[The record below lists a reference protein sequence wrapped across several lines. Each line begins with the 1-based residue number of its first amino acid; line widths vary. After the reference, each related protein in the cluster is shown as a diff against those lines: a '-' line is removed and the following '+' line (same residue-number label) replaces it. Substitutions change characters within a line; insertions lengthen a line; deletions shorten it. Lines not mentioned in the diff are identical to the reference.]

1 MRALPS
7 KKKAVVAI
15 DVARR
20 RRRQPTG
27 PEKPHPP
34 LLHTLVLALAVI
46 VAAVAT
52 IFGLK
57 VVAEFVRRGN
67 YAAAVVAPFWVI
79 VPGCAPL
86 LFLLRKRRRAA
97 QTTSPPAIKM
107 TDRRPPR
114 KPRGRGTQNVLPL
127 KRK

>member
-1 MRALPS
+1 MKALPS
-7 KKKAVVAI
+7 KKKAVVAM

-27 PEKPHPP
+27 PDKPSPP
-34 LLHTLVLALAVI
+34 SLNTLAFTVAVI
-46 VAAVAT
+46 IAAAAT

-57 VVAEFVRRGN
+57 VVSEFVQRGN
-67 YAAAVVAPFWVI
+67 YVAAVVAPFWVI

-86 LFLLRKRRRAA
+86 LFLIRKRRRAA
-97 QTTSPPAIKM
+97 RAMRPPAVKLP
-107 TDRRPPR
+107 DSKPVR
-114 KPRGRGTQNVLPL
+114 KPRGGQNVVPL

>member
-1 MRALPS
+1 MRALPN
-7 KKKAVVAI
+7 KKKAVVAM

-27 PEKPHPP
+27 PDKPSRPSIHA
-34 LLHTLVLALAVI
+34 LLLTLAVI
-46 VAAVAT
+46 VAAAAT

-57 VVAEFVRRGN
+57 VVSEFVQRGN
-67 YAAAVVAPFWVI
+67 YAAAAVAPFWVI

-86 LFLLRKRRRAA
+86 FFLIRKRRGAARA
-97 QTTSPPAIKM
+97 TRSPAIKLP
-107 TDRRPPR
+107 DSRPPR
-114 KPRGRGTQNVLPL
+114 KPRGRQNVVPL

>member
-1 MRALPS
+1 MKALPN
-7 KKKAVVAI
+7 KKKAVVPM

-27 PEKPHPP
+27 PDKPSPP
-34 LLHTLVLALAVI
+34 SIHTLLLTLAVI
-46 VAAVAT
+46 VAAAAT

-57 VVAEFVRRGN
+57 VVSEFVQRGN
-67 YAAAVVAPFWVI
+67 YAAAAVAPFWVI

-86 LFLLRKRRRAA
+86 FFLILRRRRAA
-97 QTTSPPAIKM
+97 RAARPPAVKM
-107 TDRRPPR
+107 PESRPPR
-114 KPRGRGTQNVLPL
+114 KPRGGQNVVPL

>member
-1 MRALPS
+1 MRALPN
-7 KKKAVVAI
+7 KKKAVVAM

-27 PEKPHPP
+27 PDKPNTPSI
-34 LLHTLVLALAVI
+34 HTLLLTLAVI
-46 VAAVAT
+46 VAAAAI

-57 VVAEFVRRGN
+57 VVFEFVQRGN
-67 YAAAVVAPFWVI
+67 YVAAAVAPFWVI

-86 LFLLRKRRRAA
+86 LFLIRKRRRAA
-97 QTTSPPAIKM
+97 RATRSPVVKLPES
-107 TDRRPPR
+107 RLPR
-114 KPRGRGTQNVLPL
+114 KPRGGQNVVPL